1 MEDFDDAEEA
11 NEEDL
16 IELNDDFA
24 QVKVLVNHIQELLN
38 EFITSDE
45 QGCQYIYYCAK
56 QLPKEDI
63 ELAKRFLKF
72 PKGTPSLN

>member
-24 QVKVLVNHIQELLN
+24 QVKVLVNHIQSLLN
-38 EFITSDE
+38 EFITSE
-45 QGCQYIYYCAK
+45 
-56 QLPKEDI
+56 E
-63 ELAKRFLKF
+63 
-72 PKGTPSLN
+72 

>member
-38 EFITSDE
+38 EFITSE
-45 QGCQYIYYCAK
+45 
-56 QLPKEDI
+56 E
-63 ELAKRFLKF
+63 
-72 PKGTPSLN
+72 

>member
-16 IELNDDFA
+16 IELNDDFT

-38 EFITSDE
+38 
-45 QGCQYIYYCAK
+45 
-56 QLPKEDI
+56 
-63 ELAKRFLKF
+63 
-72 PKGTPSLN
+72 

>member
-45 QGCQYIYYCAK
+45 
-56 QLPKEDI
+56 
-63 ELAKRFLKF
+63 
-72 PKGTPSLN
+72 

>member
-24 QVKVLVNHIQELLN
+24 QVKVLVNHIQDLLN
-38 EFITSDE
+38 EFITSE
-45 QGCQYIYYCAK
+45 
-56 QLPKEDI
+56 E
-63 ELAKRFLKF
+63 
-72 PKGTPSLN
+72 

>member
-24 QVKVLVNHIQELLN
+24 QVKVLVNHILELLN
-38 EFITSDE
+38 EFITSEE
-45 QGCQYIYYCAK
+45 QGC
-56 QLPKEDI
+56 
-63 ELAKRFLKF
+63 
-72 PKGTPSLN
+72 

>member
-24 QVKVLVNHIQELLN
+24 QVKVLVNHIQESLN

-45 QGCQYIYYCAK
+45 
-56 QLPKEDI
+56 
-63 ELAKRFLKF
+63 
-72 PKGTPSLN
+72 

>member
-24 QVKVLVNHIQELLN
+24 QVKVLVNHIQDLLN
-38 EFITSDE
+38 DFITSE
-45 QGCQYIYYCAK
+45 
-56 QLPKEDI
+56 E
-63 ELAKRFLKF
+63 
-72 PKGTPSLN
+72 